1 MRILLLAAMAM
12 LMLGGWA
19 MGAEWESRPGAS
31 GYIAWKTIPVP
42 SAAATKNTELVSV
55 WRRAFV
61 RPYTRVGAFGD
72 FGYYLAPDPRR
83 G

>member
-1 MRILLLAAMAM
+1 MRMTILAAM
-12 LMLGGWA
+12 LVLGGCA
-19 MGAEWESRPGAS
+19 MAADWEPKPQAS
-31 GYIAWKTIPVP
+31 SYIAWKTIPVP
-42 SAAATKNTELVSV
+42 SRAAERNKELVSV

-61 RPYTRVGAFGD
+61 RPFTRVGAFGD